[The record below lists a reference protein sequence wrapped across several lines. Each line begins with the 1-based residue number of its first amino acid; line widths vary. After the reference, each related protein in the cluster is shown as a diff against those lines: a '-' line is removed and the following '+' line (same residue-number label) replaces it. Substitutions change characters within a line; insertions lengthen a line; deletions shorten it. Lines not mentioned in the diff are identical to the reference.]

1 MKGKFFSIQLRLTL
15 LVGVGVFLTVAV
27 LVLFSTISAMRN
39 AIGTAKE
46 EAVAISKNYASE
58 VKSRMDKAMLSAS
71 AMADA
76 LSYVA
81 GKRDQA
87 ISREQ
92 AQMMGARVLLS
103 NADNLGFTICFEPNA
118 FDGKDTRY
126 ANTAAHDN
134 TGRFV
139 S

>member
-15 LVGVGVFLTVAV
+15 LVGVGVFLTVAA
-27 LVLFSTISAMRN
+27 LVLFSSSNAMRN
-39 AIGTAKE
+39 AINDAKQ
-46 EAVAISKNYASE
+46 EAVAISKNYAGE
-58 VKSRMDKAMLSAS
+58 VKSRMDKAMFSAS

-103 NADNLGFTICFEPNA
+103 NPDNLGFYNML
-118 FDGKDTRY
+118 
-126 ANTAAHDN
+126 
-134 TGRFV
+134 
-139 S
+139 